1 MDYEWFCSLWKLRS
15 LTIGQRCVE
24 YCSALDPMRIRDQET
39 APRATPTNFLNN
51 PILLKF
57 PHALWPKLTKMK
69 HRAPGSRATLLPY
82 TSPHELRKGSTIEDL
97 PSLSQG
103 YWKLDVILRL
113 DLFPAFNQDNCSK
126 SSSYTTIPTIPHHIL
141 YCYHD
146 CEITRGRGSLVT
158 LLFIIN

>member
-1 MDYEWFCSLWKLRS
+1 MDYEWFCSLWKLWS

-39 APRATPTNFLNN
+39 PPRATPTNFLNN

-57 PHALWPKLTKMK
+57 PHALWPKLTKWSTELPVPALLYC
-69 HRAPGSRATLLPY
+69 HTL
-82 TSPHELRKGSTIEDL
+82 HLRKGSTIEDL

-113 DLFPAFNQDNCSK
+113 DLFPAFNQDNCLK
-126 SSSYTTIPTIPHHIL
+126 SSSYTTIPSTPYIILLSWLWNYKRKRLAGNVTIYYQL
-141 YCYHD
+141 KA
-146 CEITRGRGSLVT
+146 V
-158 LLFIIN
+158 